1 MVQGTE
7 PGSGS
12 GNPTRDEQPGPTW
25 GRAAR
30 GPTTQ
35 SEEGPAE
42 PRPPLGLGAPET
54 GGALSSPAS
63 SREREIAA
71 RGREPWRASWTLNPR
86 GQEETPPYGENA
98 KPDAAPQ
105 RRGWLMEA
113 GGDQEVGEAAPRSS
127 GITETAEG
135 RSRGL
140 TASGTIRLPHWG
152 PRLTAPRPASGCFQ
166 RLLRSPERCGS
177 TDSPASLPRPARADV
192 IFWGGGV
199 PKDSL
204 LDGLDASQ
212 PESRPASL

>member
-1 MVQGTE
+1 MNSLDR
-7 PGSGS
+7 PGA
-12 GNPTRDEQPGPTW
+12 
-25 GRAAR
+25 AAR

-113 GGDQEVGEAAPRSS
+113 GGDEGVG
-127 GITETAEG
+127 G
-135 RSRGL
+135 
-140 TASGTIRLPHWG
+140 
-152 PRLTAPRPASGCFQ
+152 
-166 RLLRSPERCGS
+166 RLLRAARGSPRQRRV
-177 TDSPASLPRPARADV
+177 AA
-192 IFWGGGV
+192 GV
-199 PKDSL
+199 
-204 LDGLDASQ
+204 
-212 PESRPASL
+212 

>member
-1 MVQGTE
+1 MNSLDR
-7 PGSGS
+7 PGA
-12 GNPTRDEQPGPTW
+12 
-25 GRAAR
+25 AAR

-113 GGDQEVGEAAPRSS
+113 GGDEGVGEAAPRSW

-152 PRLTAPRPASGCFQ
+152 PRLTAPRPPPQSQRRAPPRAAFSGFSGAPKGVVLQ
-166 RLLRSPERCGS
+166 THLLPSRGRPEQTSFSGEEGS
-177 TDSPASLPRPARADV
+177 LRTPS
-192 IFWGGGV
+192 
-199 PKDSL
+199 
-204 LDGLDASQ
+204 
-212 PESRPASL
+212 